1 MLNGPEG
8 EGWIKEPRRMPEA
21 YEDWVDAQIVSREAS
36 DYWQTYQDL
45 IYPLEK
51 AKSKATVDQMWKT
64 IRSVRRS
71 RSPSSSRLTSLAEL
85 PINMWEDA
93 RRALED
99 PGHSQGQTVLARL
112 GRWQA

>member
-51 AKSKATVDQMWKT
+51 A
-64 IRSVRRS
+64 
-71 RSPSSSRLTSLAEL
+71 
-85 PINMWEDA
+85 
-93 RRALED
+93 
-99 PGHSQGQTVLARL
+99 
-112 GRWQA
+112 